1 MSLASK
7 NTGETGFER
16 AGRQDRCTPEC
27 STSTDAHANI
37 DQSQITQP
45 FSKNIEEVGEH
56 EKKAKQGDFKESRT
70 PILERSTKL
79 DGLEHQEEQ
88 VQENKSFQ
96 AEATNPE
103 LGPDAANQE
112 ATNDL
117 SSPLLSKEHQREA
130 MNYGYSFNS
139 KRVAQ
144 APTFF
149 NLRIMCH
156 CLGKAMKRHI
166 DFSLGV
172 HWFLDELQEAKALR
186 R

>member
-1 MSLASK
+1 M
-7 NTGETGFER
+7 
-16 AGRQDRCTPEC
+16 
-27 STSTDAHANI
+27 
-37 DQSQITQP
+37 
-45 FSKNIEEVGEH
+45 
-56 EKKAKQGDFKESRT
+56 
-70 PILERSTKL
+70 
-79 DGLEHQEEQ
+79 
-88 VQENKSFQ
+88 
-96 AEATNPE
+96 
-103 LGPDAANQE
+103 
-112 ATNDL
+112 NDL

-172 HWFLDELQEAKALR
+172 HWFLDELQEAKILQK
-186 R
+186 